1 MIGTY
6 VFAAV
11 ALVLFGAFGGFVA
24 VISLASH
31 RDKDLLPPLRTGSP
45 AARRAAHGM
54 HARRPEPLREAAA
67 YRHDLPPPADRE
79 WW

>member
-6 VFAAV
+6 VLAAV
-11 ALVLFGAFGGFVA
+11 ALIGFGAVGGFVA

-31 RDKDLLPPLRTGSP
+31 RDKEITAPTSSRLDRG
-45 AARRAAHGM
+45 ARSAHGL
-54 HARRPEPLREAAA
+54 HVRLEPLREAAA
-67 YRHDLPPPADRE
+67 YRHELPRPSDRE